1 MTDLAVHARRAD
13 TLGVAMYLAA
23 AFLFALNG
31 VIAKAAMNAGFDP
44 MHLTQI
50 RNAGA
55 MLLLVAFVAVTH
67 PEHFR
72 VTRRELPFLIAY
84 GVIAF
89 TFVQYLYF
97 LTISKLNVGIGTL
110 LAFLAPVLVALW
122 FKFGRRRAVSNR
134 IWLAI
139 ALTLV
144 GLAMVAQVWS
154 GFTLNPVGVIA
165 GLLCAVALAVYWLL
179 GESGQEHRDAVSLT
193 MWGFIFASLAWAVIS
208 PWWDFPWEVL
218 TIDAEPLVDGS
229 TGLPIWSLMTWGILM
244 GTIVPFLLVLGSLRR
259 IGAQRAGIVGTTEPL
274 WAGLI
279 GFLLLGETF
288 AGAQIIGGLIV
299 LAGVVVAE
307 TSRRSGVAV
316 TPGEFPQI
324 REG

>member
-1 MTDLAVHARRAD
+1 MTIPVAVRHP
-13 TLGVAMYLAA
+13 LVVGFAA
-23 AFLFALNG
+23 ALVWSIAHALG
-31 VIAKAAMNAGFDP
+31 YGSAA
-44 MHLTQI
+44 
-50 RNAGA
+50 
-55 MLLLVAFVAVTH
+55 
-67 PEHFR
+67 
-72 VTRRELPFLIAY
+72 AY
-84 GVIAF
+84 GV
-89 TFVQYLYF
+89 V
-97 LTISKLNVGIGTL
+97 IS
-110 LAFLAPVLVALW
+110 
-122 FKFGRRRAVSNR
+122 
-134 IWLAI
+134 AI
-139 ALTLV
+139 AVPPDLRRLPGPLFV
-144 GLAMVAQVWS
+144 VL
-154 GFTLNPVGVIA
+154 P
-165 GLLCAVALAVYWLL
+165 LLCAVALAVYWLL

-193 MWGFIFASLAWAVIS
+193 MWGFVFASLAWAVIS